1 MLPFVAQQ
9 ASSEEVAES
18 LIKESDQNEVYIYT
32 YTLCCWGN
40 QGKLYIFHNRC
51 IYIEL

>member
-18 LIKESDQNEVYIYT
+18 LIKESDQNEVYIYI
-32 YTLCCWGN
+32 YTLATKAN
-40 QGKLYIFHNRC
+40 YIPQSL
-51 IYIEL
+51 YIEL

>member
-18 LIKESDQNEVYIYT
+18 LIKESDQNED
-32 YTLCCWGN
+32 GN
-40 QGKLYIFHNRC
+40 LSHEEVLENIRDFKIFRRKKD
-51 IYIEL
+51 EL